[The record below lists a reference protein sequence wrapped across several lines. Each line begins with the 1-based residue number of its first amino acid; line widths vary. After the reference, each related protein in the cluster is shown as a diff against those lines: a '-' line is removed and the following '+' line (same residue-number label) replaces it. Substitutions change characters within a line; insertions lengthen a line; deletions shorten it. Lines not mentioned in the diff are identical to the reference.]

1 MPVVGI
7 FDSLELLSKENVGM
21 PQEAAKT
28 KAILLT
34 PTTQLARLKSM
45 ARSIEES
52 LCKMSL

>member
-21 PQEAAKT
+21 PQEADKT
-28 KAILLT
+28 KAILLI

-52 LCKMSL
+52 LCKISL